1 MSQFVMIFRQG
12 DRALSTEEQQRRGE
26 EVRAWAQAQNGAG
39 RKLDPRMLGDD
50 LYRANGG
57 TPLNGERPVIALL
70 FLEACD
76 LEDARTVANSHPGLR
91 YGVNI
96 ELRPW
101 APPAQPK
108 PQ

>member
-1 MSQFVMIFRQG
+1 MNQYVMIFRQG
-12 DRALSTEEQQRRGE
+12 DRRLSADEQQRRGD

-50 LYRANGG
+50 IHRANGAA
-57 TPLNGERPVIALL
+57 PLNGDHPVIALL
-70 FLEACD
+70 FLEARD
-76 LEDARTVANSHPGLR
+76 IEDARTVANSHPGLR

-101 APPAQPK
+101 TPPAPAK